1 MEVFGLLQEYF
12 LGYNAFFYWRNIIE
26 ILFFTLLIYY
36 FSLWL
41 KQDKNKNLLP
51 YFYGYCFLALAS
63 SYAQLTTIN
72 YVMFLFAPVAIMLF
86 IMLHQ
91 TTLQRN
97 FIALKN
103 ITPAKNVSGQ
113 WQHDIIRSFLFA
125 INNNK
130 EIHCVI
136 ENKDALQD
144 FIHSP
149 LMLHAHIQQGLI
161 HILQDSQMFD
171 EQKMI
176 WLSTSGQL
184 VGINATWRETI
195 FQAFEEYDTSKINP
209 WQQSAL
215 LLSSK
220 TDALFLRITPTN
232 RAFDIIFNGKIVHK
246 IDSSNALKILIKY
259 SSTKFWDS
267 KSKKT
272 KGELI
277 HEVYTQKNLF
287 KQRSN

>member
-1 MEVFGLLQEYF
+1 MEIFGLLQKFF
-12 LGYNAFFYWRNIIE
+12 LGHNTFFYWRNIIE
-26 ILFFTLLIYY
+26 ILFFTLSIYY

-41 KQDKNKNLLP
+41 KEDKNKNLLP
-51 YFYGYCFLALAS
+51 YFYGYSLLILAS
-63 SYAQLTTIN
+63 HYAQLTTIS
-72 YVMFLFAPVAIMLF
+72 YVLFLFAPVAIMLF

-103 ITPAKNVSGQ
+103 ITPAKNISSQ
-113 WQHDIIRSFLFA
+113 WQHDTIRSFLFA

-136 ENKDALQD
+136 ENKDSLD
-144 FIHSP
+144 NFIHSP
-149 LMLHAHIQQGLI
+149 LLINANIQQGLI
-161 HILQDSQMFD
+161 HILQDSQLFD
-171 EQKMI
+171 EKQML
-176 WLSTSGQL
+176 WLNTSGQL
-184 VGINATWRETI
+184 VGINTTWRETV
-195 FQAFEEYDTSKINP
+195 FQSFGEYDSTNISP

-220 TDALFLRITPTN
+220 TDALFLRITPTS
-232 RAFDIIFNGKIVHK
+232 RAFDIIFNGKIVHN
-246 IDSSNALKILIKY
+246 IDSNNALKIIIKY

-267 KSKKT
+267 NPKT
-272 KGELI
+272 KEELI
-277 HEVYTQKNLF
+277 HEFYTQKNLF